1 MNSVITL
8 KNVNLS
14 YQTKYQKL
22 DILKGLNM
30 EIANNEYVVI
40 MGKSGTGK
48 STILNL
54 ISGFLSANNG
64 NVIVNGKDISNL
76 TEKEI
81 CEFRN
86 KTIGYV
92 FQSFNLI
99 YQFTVLENI
108 MVPML
113 IAGTKKAEAKERARG
128 LLKKVMLENRGNH
141 FPNQLSGGE
150 QQRVG
155 IARALANN
163 PDIVIGDEP
172 TGNLDEATSKCI
184 LDIFDEIHK
193 DGKTIVLVTH
203 DEDVAKRATRVVKM
217 SDIKGVIEC

>member
-1 MNSVITL
+1 MNSVISM
-8 KNVNLS
+8 KNVSLS
-14 YQTKYQKL
+14 YKTKYQKI
-22 DILKGLNM
+22 DILKDFNM
-30 EIANNEYVVI
+30 EIEKNEYLVI
-40 MGKSGTGK
+40 MGKSGIGK

-54 ISGFLSANNG
+54 IAGFLSPNNG
-64 NVIVNGKDISNL
+64 NIIVNGKDISNL
-76 TEKEI
+76 NEGEL

-99 YQFTVLENI
+99 YQFTVLENV

-113 IAGTKKAEAKERARG
+113 IAGVSKKEAKREAMD
-128 LLKKVMLENRGNH
+128 LLSKVMLEDRANH
-141 FPNQLSGGE
+141 FPSQLSGGE

-172 TGNLDEATSKCI
+172 TGNLDEATSKYI
-184 LDIFDEIHK
+184 LDIFDDIHK
-193 DGKTIVLVTH
+193 EGKTIILVTH
-203 DEDVAKRATRVVKM
+203 DEDVAMRATRVMNKL
-217 SDIKGVIEC
+217 